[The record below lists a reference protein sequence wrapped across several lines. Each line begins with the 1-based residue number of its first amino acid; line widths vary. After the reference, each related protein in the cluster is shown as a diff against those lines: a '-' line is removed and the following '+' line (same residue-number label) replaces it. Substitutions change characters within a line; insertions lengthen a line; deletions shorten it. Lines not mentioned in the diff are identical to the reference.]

1 MPGVCMM
8 PGIVSVLAGLGVRS
22 VILLAAVRVRVLCE
36 CVSDGSAVTR
46 LLARAL
52 RCICCAEMPGGL
64 HDARRMVPG
73 VRLVMLLEAMCI
85 CSASVF

>member
-1 MPGVCMM
+1 MLRVLREW
-8 PGIVSVLAGLGVRS
+8 VLALPQGCS
-22 VILLAAVRVRVLCE
+22 RVPV
-36 CVSDGSAVTR
+36 
-46 LLARAL
+46 